1 MPHARTAFINM
12 LWFQAKMLNRI
23 NFYYLVSK
31 TFPVPMP
38 PFVLILSII
47 QQQLR
52 QSIGGGVG
60 LLKNR
65 NVSKK

>member
-1 MPHARTAFINM
+1 M

-52 QSIGGGVG
+52 QSIGGGGGGVG

>member
-1 MPHARTAFINM
+1 M
-12 LWFQAKMLNRI
+12 LWFQAKKLNRI

-31 TFPVPMP
+31 TFPVTML

-52 QSIGGGVG
+52 QSIGGRVIE
-60 LLKNR
+60 KSER
-65 NVSKK
+65 K